1 MEVEDGRHFRND
13 FDEAAKPA
21 DWEVKLR
28 TALEAAKT
36 TVLEAEHRKGSIYT
50 GAGGVAYMLLHL
62 VACGIEDPHAAS
74 AASEILMEAEA
85 QSDARRVTFLEG
97 LAGCVALQAWTQSL
111 LGKPEKVQERL
122 RKLER
127 LAERA
132 AALPD
137 GECEVLYGR
146 CGFLSAVLFL
156 RQRLD
161 DRQLLSQSATE
172 LVRQVVASGQRS
184 AQDGWPLYFE
194 WHEKC
199 YLGGAHGI
207 AGILNILLQFPQ
219 ELATAGRDASDLVRA
234 TAEKLLDHR
243 FVSGNLPSS
252 LGSGKDRLVQF
263 CHGATGAVPLMLRM
277 ASVYKEPRYL
287 QQAKELGEVIWRRG
301 LLSTKGLGLCHGT
314 PGNGFA
320 LLTIYK
326 RTEDEKW
333 LNRALHFAVFACD
346 HQRDL
351 VAQADRPHSLFE
363 GLAGAACFWGSVL
376 RAATRDTA
384 TAGFPCYDFD

>member
-1 MEVEDGRHFRND
+1 
-13 FDEAAKPA
+13 
-21 DWEVKLR
+21 
-28 TALEAAKT
+28 
-36 TVLEAEHRKGSIYT
+36 
-50 GAGGVAYMLLHL
+50 MLLHL

-243 FVSGNLPSS
+243 H
-252 LGSGKDRLVQF
+252 LG
-263 CHGATGAVPLMLRM
+263 
-277 ASVYKEPRYL
+277 
-287 QQAKELGEVIWRRG
+287 
-301 LLSTKGLGLCHGT
+301 
-314 PGNGFA
+314 
-320 LLTIYK
+320 
-326 RTEDEKW
+326 
-333 LNRALHFAVFACD
+333 
-346 HQRDL
+346 
-351 VAQADRPHSLFE
+351 
-363 GLAGAACFWGSVL
+363 
-376 RAATRDTA
+376 
-384 TAGFPCYDFD
+384 